1 MRASY
6 VLPVTASIH
15 VGDARLQEEAFNLLR
30 HSLELILRTEILT
43 GKSPGGMASMFT
55 FRRPDDTFVRVEPG
69 PDGGIHA
76 QVAII

>member
-6 VLPVTASIH
+6 ILPVTASIH
-15 VGDARLQEEAFNLLR
+15 VGDARLQQEASDLLI
-30 HSLELILRTEILT
+30 HSVRLVLRKEILT

-69 PDGGIHA
+69 PDGGIEA
-76 QVAII
+76 QVVIV